1 MWPKWVS
8 FLALFAFFPV
18 PHKNLTAAN
27 RNAFILLALVCAPS
41 NFCVSGTLAASEESS
56 KQRYGPESHRGRNI
70 LHWFKQKYQMKNDYN
85 VNSEEKSELCLK
97 LYKIDQI
104 FKMGSSITM
113 DALAMILGAKII
125 TDPGIR

>member
-1 MWPKWVS
+1 
-8 FLALFAFFPV
+8 
-18 PHKNLTAAN
+18 
-27 RNAFILLALVCAPS
+27 
-41 NFCVSGTLAASEESS
+41 
-56 KQRYGPESHRGRNI
+56 
-70 LHWFKQKYQMKNDYN
+70 MKNDYN

-125 TDPGIR
+125 TDPGIRYSKRK

>member
-1 MWPKWVS
+1 M
-8 FLALFAFFPV
+8 
-18 PHKNLTAAN
+18 
-27 RNAFILLALVCAPS
+27 VCAPS
-41 NFCVSGTLAASEESS
+41 NFCVSGRLAASEES
-56 KQRYGPESHRGRNI
+56 KQRSVGLTHCGRNI
-70 LHWFKQKYQMKNDYN
+70 LRWLKQKCQMKNNYN

>member
-1 MWPKWVS
+1 
-8 FLALFAFFPV
+8 
-18 PHKNLTAAN
+18 
-27 RNAFILLALVCAPS
+27 
-41 NFCVSGTLAASEESS
+41 
-56 KQRYGPESHRGRNI
+56 
-70 LHWFKQKYQMKNDYN
+70 MKNNYN

-125 TDPGIR
+125 TDPGIRYLL